1 MGMKVKGRG
10 ITLTISTVL
19 ASLPILL
26 FSVGI
31 RDFLKLSLFWYALLA
46 PWESGVALYWSI
58 NNRFGVDSRWMYVC
72 GFTSALLCWFALG
85 ECVRALAK
93 RETFKAWLQG
103 FSWSILCLV
112 LYGFGAWFLW
122 CFWHAP

>member
-1 MGMKVKGRG
+1 MKVKGRG
-10 ITLTISTVL
+10 ISLTIATIL

-31 RDFLKLSLFWYALLA
+31 CDFLKLSLFWYALLA
-46 PWESGVALYWSI
+46 PWESGVALYGLI
-58 NNRFGVDSRWMYVC
+58 NIRLGAGYRWMYVF
-72 GFTSALLCWFALG
+72 GFASAFLCWFAFG
-85 ECVRALAK
+85 EGVRALSK
-93 RETFKAWLQG
+93 RETSKAWLQG
-103 FSWSILCLV
+103 FSWSILYLV